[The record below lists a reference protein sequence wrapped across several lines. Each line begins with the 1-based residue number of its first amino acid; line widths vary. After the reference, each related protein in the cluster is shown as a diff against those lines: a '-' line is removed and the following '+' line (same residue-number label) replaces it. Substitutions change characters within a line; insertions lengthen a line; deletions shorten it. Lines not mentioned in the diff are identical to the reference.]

1 MRFVLLGFDQSDSI
15 RQFRF
20 ESVGADHRRTPVVVT
35 ADLMLAREY
44 DIQIQ
49 NLPLLCWELLIRSE
63 PGTLAAGVVTLTATD
78 MAALRM
84 EARARSD
91 DKSRAGCARLFR
103 TMSERPGAPHRSDC
117 RLKTLIV

>member
-1 MRFVLLGFDQSDSI
+1 MRFVLLGFEQSNSI

-44 DIQIQ
+44 DIQVQ

-63 PGTLAAGVVTLTATD
+63 PGILAAGLVSLTATD

-84 EARARSD
+84 AAQARSEE
-91 DKSRAGCARLFR
+91 KKPRRV
-103 TMSERPGAPHRSDC
+103 RPVISNNVGKAWRGAPM
-117 RLKTLIV
+117 